1 MFAMCSELVLLVYIR
16 SILQEP
22 FEWWKECPRSLGL
35 NFFHMSTSS
44 RPEINSI
51 SAKLLVLEGDVFD
64 TDLSRASSI
73 QLKSPTITIG
83 KLVVMA

>member
-1 MFAMCSELVLLVYIR
+1 
-16 SILQEP
+16 
-22 FEWWKECPRSLGL
+22 
-35 NFFHMSTSS
+35 MSTSS

-64 TDLSRASSI
+64 NDLSKALSI
-73 QLKSPTITIG
+73 QLKSPTITSG